1 MDQTKITKLLR
12 LMKLLT
18 GNVSRTIDQ
27 LAVEMGI
34 TPRTI
39 YRYIDTI
46 RESGFVVNKL
56 YGNVYAMGKVG
67 RGLSDFNKLIYFTE
81 EEAYIV
87 AKMINGIDNN
97 NVLKRDLQR
106 KLASIYDS
114 TSIANYIDNTATA
127 ANVEAL
133 ADAIKRKKQVVL
145 KHYESAHSDEAK
157 DRRVEPIEFTTNMI
171 DIWAYDV
178 ENADNRMFKV
188 ARIQEVEVTDDDWA
202 FKSMHKVQRPD
213 LFRMTGSL
221 NEIISLQLDTR
232 AKSLL
237 LEEFPWAEKELR
249 RENGKWILTTR
260 INSLEG
266 VTRFILGL
274 AADIRILEGENL
286 RDYIRTSD
294 EQYIQNLCSIL
305 LRKSP
310 ACEQLF

>member
-188 ARIQEVEVTDDDWA
+188 ARLQEVEVTDDDWA

-286 RDYIRTSD
+286 RDYIRKYD
-294 EQYIQNLCSIL
+294 EQYIQNL
-305 LRKSP
+305 
-310 ACEQLF
+310 

>member
-56 YGNVYAMGKVG
+56 YGNVYAMGQVG

-133 ADAIKRKKQVVL
+133 ADAIKRRKQVVL

-157 DRRVEPIEFTTNMI
+157 DRWVEPIEFTTNMI

-237 LEEFPWAEKELR
+237 LEEFPLAEKELR

-286 RDYIRTSD
+286 RDYIRKYD
-294 EQYIQNLCSIL
+294 EQYIQNL
-305 LRKSP
+305 
-310 ACEQLF
+310 

>member
-1 MDQTKITKLLR
+1 
-12 LMKLLT
+12 MKLLT

-27 LAVEMGI
+27 LATEMGI
-34 TPRTI
+34 TSRTV

-46 RESGFVVNKL
+46 REAGFVVNKL

-67 RGLSDFNKLIYFTE
+67 RGISDFNKLIYFTE

-114 TSIANYIDNTATA
+114 TSIANLIDNTATA

-133 ADAIKRKKQVVL
+133 ADAIKRRKQVVL

-157 DRRVEPIEFTTNMI
+157 DRRVEPIEFTTNLI

-237 LEEFPWAEKELR
+237 LEEFPLAEKDLR

-274 AADIRILEGENL
+274 AADIKILEGENL
-286 RDYIRTSD
+286 RDYIRKYD
-294 EQYIQNLCSIL
+294 EQYIHNL
-305 LRKSP
+305 
-310 ACEQLF
+310 

>member
-27 LAVEMGI
+27 LATEMGI
-34 TPRTI
+34 TSRTV

-46 RESGFVVNKL
+46 REAGFVVNKL

-67 RGLSDFNKLIYFTE
+67 RGLSGFNKLIYFTE

-133 ADAIKRKKQVVL
+133 ADAIKRKKQGVL

-237 LEEFPWAEKELR
+237 LEEFPLAEKELR

-266 VTRFILGL
+266 ATRFILGL
-274 AADIRILEGENL
+274 AADIKILEGENL
-286 RDYIRTSD
+286 RDYIRKYD
-294 EQYIQNLCSIL
+294 EQYIHNL
-305 LRKSP
+305 
-310 ACEQLF
+310 

>member
-1 MDQTKITKLLR
+1 MDQTKISKLLR

-27 LAVEMGI
+27 LATEMGI
-34 TPRTI
+34 TSRTI

-46 RESGFVVNKL
+46 REAGFVVNKL

-133 ADAIKRKKQVVL
+133 ADAIKRRKQVVL

-237 LEEFPWAEKELR
+237 LEEFPLAEKELR

-286 RDYIRTSD
+286 RDYIRKYD
-294 EQYIQNLCSIL
+294 EQYIQNL
-305 LRKSP
+305 
-310 ACEQLF
+310 

>member
-1 MDQTKITKLLR
+1 
-12 LMKLLT
+12 MKLLT

-27 LAVEMGI
+27 LATEMGI
-34 TPRTI
+34 TSRTV

-46 RESGFVVNKL
+46 REAGFVVNKL

-67 RGLSDFNKLIYFTE
+67 RGLSGFNKLIYFTE

-114 TSIANYIDNTATA
+114 TSIANFIDNTATA

-133 ADAIKRKKQVVL
+133 ADAIKRRKQVVL

-237 LEEFPWAEKELR
+237 LEEFPLAEKELR

-274 AADIRILEGENL
+274 AADIKILEGENL
-286 RDYIRTSD
+286 RDYIRKYD
-294 EQYIQNLCSIL
+294 EQYIHNL
-305 LRKSP
+305 
-310 ACEQLF
+310 

>member
-1 MDQTKITKLLR
+1 MIFL
-12 LMKLLT
+12 
-18 GNVSRTIDQ
+18 GEFSI
-27 LAVEMGI
+27 A
-34 TPRTI
+34 I
-39 YRYIDTI
+39 Y
-46 RESGFVVNKL
+46 S
-56 YGNVYAMGKVG
+56 

-133 ADAIKRKKQVVL
+133 ADAIKRRKQVVL

-237 LEEFPWAEKELR
+237 LEEFPLAEKELR

-286 RDYIRTSD
+286 RDYIRKYD
-294 EQYIQNLCSIL
+294 EQYIQNL
-305 LRKSP
+305 
-310 ACEQLF
+310 

>member
-1 MDQTKITKLLR
+1 
-12 LMKLLT
+12 MKLLT

-27 LAVEMGI
+27 VATEMGI
-34 TPRTI
+34 TSRTV

-46 RESGFVVNKL
+46 REAGFVVNKL
-56 YGNVYAMGKVG
+56 YGKVYAMGKVG

-106 KLASIYDS
+106 KLASIYDC
-114 TSIANYIDNTATA
+114 TSIANFIDNTATA

-133 ADAIKRKKQVVL
+133 ADAIKRIKQVVL

-157 DRRVEPIEFTTNMI
+157 DRRVEPIEFTTNVI
-171 DIWAYDV
+171 DIWAYDI
-178 ENADNRMFKV
+178 ENAENRMFKV

-202 FKSMHKVQRPD
+202 FKSMHKVQRLD

-237 LEEFPWAEKELR
+237 LEEFPLAEKELR

-274 AADIRILEGENL
+274 AADIKILEGENL
-286 RDYIRTSD
+286 RDYIRKYD
-294 EQYIQNLCSIL
+294 EQYIHNL
-305 LRKSP
+305 
-310 ACEQLF
+310 

>member
-178 ENADNRMFKV
+178 ENADNRMFKE

-266 VTRFILGL
+266 ATRFILGL
-274 AADIRILEGENL
+274 AADIKILEGENL
-286 RDYIRTSD
+286 RDYIRKYD
-294 EQYIQNLCSIL
+294 EQYIHNL
-305 LRKSP
+305 
-310 ACEQLF
+310 

>member
-67 RGLSDFNKLIYFTE
+67 RGLSDFNNLIYFTE

-188 ARIQEVEVTDDDWA
+188 ARIQEVEVTDYDWA

-237 LEEFPWAEKELR
+237 LEEFPLAEKELR

-274 AADIRILEGENL
+274 AADIKILEGENL
-286 RDYIRTSD
+286 RDYIRKYD
-294 EQYIQNLCSIL
+294 EQYIHNL
-305 LRKSP
+305 
-310 ACEQLF
+310 

>member
-1 MDQTKITKLLR
+1 MDQTKISKLLR

-27 LAVEMGI
+27 LAAEMGI
-34 TPRTI
+34 TSRTI

-46 RESGFVVNKL
+46 REAGFVVNKL

-67 RGLSDFNKLIYFTE
+67 RGLSGFNKLIYFTE

-114 TSIANYIDNTATA
+114 TSIANYIDNAATA

-133 ADAIKRKKQVVL
+133 ADAIKRRKQVVL
-145 KHYESAHSDEAK
+145 KHYESAHCDEAK

-171 DIWAYDV
+171 YIWAYDV

-237 LEEFPWAEKELR
+237 LEEFPLAEKNLR

-286 RDYIRTSD
+286 RDYIRKYD
-294 EQYIQNLCSIL
+294 EQYIQNL
-305 LRKSP
+305 
-310 ACEQLF
+310 

>member
-1 MDQTKITKLLR
+1 MDQTKISKLLR

-27 LAVEMGI
+27 VAIEMGI
-34 TPRTI
+34 TSRTV

-46 RESGFVVNKL
+46 REAGFVVNKL

-67 RGLSDFNKLIYFTE
+67 RGISDFNKLIYFTE

-114 TSIANYIDNTATA
+114 TSIANFIDNTATA
-127 ANVEAL
+127 ANVETL
-133 ADAIKRKKQVVL
+133 ADAIKRRKQVVL

-178 ENADNRMFKV
+178 ENAENRMFKV

-221 NEIISLQLDTR
+221 NEIVSLQLDTR

-237 LEEFPWAEKELR
+237 LEEFPLAEKELR

-274 AADIRILEGENL
+274 AADIKILEGENL
-286 RDYIRTSD
+286 RDYIRKYD
-294 EQYIQNLCSIL
+294 EQYIQNL
-305 LRKSP
+305 
-310 ACEQLF
+310 

>member
-188 ARIQEVEVTDDDWA
+188 ARLQEVEVTDDDWA

-274 AADIRILEGENL
+274 AADIKILEGENL
-286 RDYIRTSD
+286 RDYIRKYD
-294 EQYIQNLCSIL
+294 EQYIQNL
-305 LRKSP
+305 
-310 ACEQLF
+310 